1 MGEGE
6 AQGAQKVDYA
16 VRLRERRKLAWA
28 VAVGFMSSALL
39 MVFTLG
45 VVTGALTTGAALAVA
60 VAVITLFVAFML
72 MDIVW
77 EGWGIQLFSVI
88 TVIIVMLLMLNII
101 FGRQVMP

>member
-1 MGEGE
+1 MGEQ
-6 AQGAQKVDYA
+6 QGQKVEYA

-28 VAVGFMSSALL
+28 IAVGFLTSGLL
-39 MVFTLG
+39 IVFTLG
-45 VVTGALTTGAALAVA
+45 VITGALMTPVALAAA
-60 VAVITLFVAFML
+60 VIVITLFVAFML

-88 TVIIVMLLMLNII
+88 TIIIVSLLLLNII